1 MDTSA
6 DAGADLES
14 RPSNGTGGGA
24 SGGETQPLVRS
35 NPDNSA
41 SFGSLISCED
51 CSAMESGDDTT
62 APGDDDGQFWP
73 QTFGRSISMLAGRVT
88 YQQVEWSMKSPR
100 FGHLEVIR
108 RKKLEQGFYTPDPDV
123 HRAIRE
129 REDGHADAH
138 LPPGRGGAN
147 QKINRMKSLD
157 FPRPKN
163 QSLAVAPAPLSP
175 GTVSGLERKSMSAHE
190 YRLEVLAKAKGN
202 AATTAKVAAKEKKNG
217 GPRRRRKKKKVPDA
231 SEGSSF
237 VQCTFNMSNI
247 LMGVGLLGTPFVLK
261 SAGWIGGSAVI
272 VIFAAITWRT
282 SYLIGRLLNG
292 DHRPTAAFGVPGHP
306 DPVRTGTP
314 LRSFPDI
321 SRQSFG
327 NAGAVFLALVL
338 YFELFSCLGI
348 FFVSIG
354 EYMAEMLPQ
363 YSTTQHEM
371 LFAFLLAF
379 PTILLKTARLLSY
392 LSVVGTVST
401 LAVVFA
407 VIASAVAEGDV
418 TPRIA
423 IDLHDADPHAGARAL
438 YRGAGL
444 PLSLGLFAYCFSGHA
459 IVPSIYTSMARPR
472 DFEKMID
479 YTFVVVLV
487 GCLAVS
493 ASGYLMFGSLVE
505 DQVTL
510 SLARLDG
517 GGTQGGGAIDVLTA
531 LMVLTAFSKFTL
543 TMFPLALGMEEIFAP
558 YIAAEMRMEVVSAC
572 IRLTLIVLAL
582 LVAIFVPS
590 FSFLCSLVGLL
601 CTMVVSVIF
610 PAAAHLVAFKD
621 HIALWEKV
629 VDCIFIIFGLLSAII
644 GTYAAITVDG

>member
-1 MDTSA
+1 M
-6 DAGADLES
+6 
-14 RPSNGTGGGA
+14 
-24 SGGETQPLVRS
+24 
-35 NPDNSA
+35 
-41 SFGSLISCED
+41 
-51 CSAMESGDDTT
+51 
-62 APGDDDGQFWP
+62 
-73 QTFGRSISMLAGRVT
+73 
-88 YQQVEWSMKSPR
+88 
-100 FGHLEVIR
+100 
-108 RKKLEQGFYTPDPDV
+108 
-123 HRAIRE
+123 
-129 REDGHADAH
+129 
-138 LPPGRGGAN
+138 
-147 QKINRMKSLD
+147 
-157 FPRPKN
+157 
-163 QSLAVAPAPLSP
+163 
-175 GTVSGLERKSMSAHE
+175 
-190 YRLEVLAKAKGN
+190 
-202 AATTAKVAAKEKKNG
+202 
-217 GPRRRRKKKKVPDA
+217 
-231 SEGSSF
+231 
-237 VQCTFNMSNI
+237 
-247 LMGVGLLGTPFVLK
+247 GLLGTPFVLK

-354 EYMAEMLPQ
+354 EHMAEMLPQ

-371 LFAFLLAF
+371 LFASLLAF

-444 PLSLGLFAYCFSGHA
+444 PLSLGLVAYCFSGHA

-493 ASGYLMFGSLVE
+493 ASGYLMFGSLV
-505 DQVTL
+505 
-510 SLARLDG
+510 
-517 GGTQGGGAIDVLTA
+517 
-531 LMVLTAFSKFTL
+531 
-543 TMFPLALGMEEIFAP
+543 
-558 YIAAEMRMEVVSAC
+558 
-572 IRLTLIVLAL
+572 
-582 LVAIFVPS
+582 
-590 FSFLCSLVGLL
+590 
-601 CTMVVSVIF
+601 
-610 PAAAHLVAFKD
+610 
-621 HIALWEKV
+621 
-629 VDCIFIIFGLLSAII
+629 
-644 GTYAAITVDG
+644 